1 MTTTF
6 KNSQERAWHIQ
17 HMRSSVDLLLAASK
31 DWSKADAER
40 GERTIK
46 QLERQI
52 FESMNELPATQLV
65 AVA

>member
-6 KNSQERAWHIQ
+6 KNAQERAWHIQ
-17 HMRSSVDLLLAASK
+17 HMRANVELLLAASK
-31 DWSKADAER
+31 DWSPADAVR

-52 FESMNELPATQLV
+52 FDSLSEAPVTKVWANG
-65 AVA
+65 